1 MKTCFLTGSTGVVG
15 SAIAGRAL
23 AASDA
28 RLKLLIRAASK
39 EELESRVEA
48 LAQYWGVARDALGDR
63 VEAVRGDATE
73 PRFGLS
79 EADYDRLAGECTH
92 VIHSAGA
99 VRMNLPIADA
109 RRSAVGSAQEII
121 AFAERCREN
130 GQFEKV
136 EFISTVGVGGRL
148 PGELPERWITEP
160 RGFHN
165 TYEQS
170 KAEAEERVRE
180 AIDRGLAVTV
190 HRPSMVVGDS
200 ETGKVIGFQVF
211 YHLAEFISGRRTFG
225 LMPDPGPTRLDL
237 IPSDYVAAAILW
249 SCARPEYA
257 GQILHLCSGPHGA
270 VGIRDLRTSVRTEF
284 MAAGIALP
292 RPLTVPAALFRA
304 AIPLVRTFSSE
315 RQKRALG
322 TLPTFLDYLAEN
334 QTFGNSA
341 SAKRLEAAGI
351 PLPSARQFVPR
362 VLRYYLEHGR
372 RAR

>member
-1 MKTCFLTGSTGVVG
+1 MKTCFITGSTGVVG

-23 AASDA
+23 ATTDS
-28 RLKLLIRAASK
+28 RLKLLIRAASA
-39 EELESRVEA
+39 EELVARVET
-48 LAQYWGVARDALGDR
+48 LAQFWGIPRDALGER
-63 VEAVRGDATE
+63 VEAFRGDATE
-73 PRFGLS
+73 PQFGLID
-79 EADYDRLAGECTH
+79 ADYRRLAGECTH
-92 VIHSAGA
+92 IIHSAGA

-109 RRSAVGSAQEII
+109 RRSADGSAQEII

-130 GQFEKV
+130 GQLEKV

-160 RGFHN
+160 RDFHN

-170 KAEAEERVRE
+170 KAEAEERVRA
-180 AIDRGLAVTV
+180 AIDRGLPITV

-200 ETGKVIGFQVF
+200 KTGKIIGFQVF

-225 LMPDPGPTRLDL
+225 LMPDAGLTRLDL
-237 IPSDYVAAAILW
+237 ISSDYVAAAILW
-249 SCARPEYA
+249 SCARSELA
-257 GQILHLCSGPHGA
+257 GQVLHLCSGPRGA
-270 VGIRDLRTSVRTEF
+270 VGIRDLRAMVRAEF
-284 MAAGIALP
+284 TAAGIALP

-304 AIPLVRTFSSE
+304 AIPVVRAFSAE

-334 QTFGNSA
+334 QTFGNSV
-341 SAKRLEAAGI
+341 SAARLEAAGI
-351 PLPSARQFVPR
+351 PLPSARQFVPA

-372 RAR
+372 RQR